1 MITAFMRTLILYF
14 LIMLG
19 LRLTGKRQIGE
30 LEPSELVM
38 TMMIS
43 DLATVPMQDFGI
55 PLLAG
60 VIPILTLLAL
70 SLLLSQLSLISLRFR
85 KLTCGTPTVLIRN
98 GELQQSAMRKNR
110 FTLDELLEQRLR
122 REIRGAGKLRPAV
135 GPALAAAPHRRA
147 AGTEA
152 GSGDAAGG
160 SHQRRTGAGS
170 ESDCLRKGPEVA
182 PENPEA
188 PGGLSPDGGR
198 AGRHRLREKGE
209 AAMRKEPLIPLAVL
223 GTILA
228 FALWCGAV
236 TESDTDRWRQQV
248 RQAQTLAEAGN
259 WAGTEAALAESY
271 ADWSARQTYLHI
283 ILEHDAVDDAE
294 AMYRRCMAF
303 AAARESSELRAE
315 TADLLDQLRLLSE
328 MEQFDV
334 KNIL

>member
-110 FTLDELLEQRLR
+110 FTLDELLEQLR
-122 REIRGAGKLRPAV
+122 SQGYTSVSDVKYAV
-135 GPALAAAPHRRA
+135 LENSGQLSVLPWQQPPTAEQLGLKPEAVTLPVVIINDGRVLDQNLAACGKDRKWLQKTLKQQRLSSPQEVFLLTVDEQG
-147 AGTEA
+147 GTV
-152 GSGDAAGG
+152 
-160 SHQRRTGAGS
+160 
-170 ESDCLRKGPEVA
+170 CVKK
-182 PENPEA
+182 
-188 PGGLSPDGGR
+188 
-198 AGRHRLREKGE
+198 EKQ
-209 AAMRKEPLIPLAVL
+209 P
-223 GTILA
+223 
-228 FALWCGAV
+228 
-236 TESDTDRWRQQV
+236 
-248 RQAQTLAEAGN
+248 
-259 WAGTEAALAESY
+259 
-271 ADWSARQTYLHI
+271 
-283 ILEHDAVDDAE
+283 
-294 AMYRRCMAF
+294 
-303 AAARESSELRAE
+303 
-315 TADLLDQLRLLSE
+315 
-328 MEQFDV
+328 
-334 KNIL
+334 